1 MKKLILGIAWQ
12 IMGFLGSIIIFCS
25 AVLHDGNCN
34 GFTDILD
41 NLFGL
46 CLIVPLFICI
56 VLLVIGMVLSFAGMQ
71 EK

>member
-25 AVLHDGNCN
+25 AVLLDGNCN
-34 GFTDILD
+34 EFTDILA